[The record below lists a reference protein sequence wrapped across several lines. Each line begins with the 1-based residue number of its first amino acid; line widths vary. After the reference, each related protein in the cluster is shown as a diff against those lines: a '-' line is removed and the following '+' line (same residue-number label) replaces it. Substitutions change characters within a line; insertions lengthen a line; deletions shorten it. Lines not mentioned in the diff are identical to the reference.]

1 MDIKDMLTDEFVKG
15 HKIDGEFIKLTILK
29 MKEEVDEFKETIY
42 KKEGLKRTISELFDV
57 YQAAHSNLLVL
68 EIAVPLLMEEV
79 KMEWM
84 EKQKKRIKEYNGTI
98 KSHKEKEK
106 MAKGTFII
114 DGKKIELTEEQ
125 VKLMKSIAKG
135 GNE

>member
-29 MKEEVDEFKETIY
+29 MKEEIDELKETIY

-57 YQAAHSNLLVL
+57 YQAAYSNLLVL
-68 EIAVPLLMEEV
+68 EIVSPLAMEKV

-84 EKQKKRIKEYNGTI
+84 EKQKKRIKEYNGTM

-106 MAKGTFII
+106 MAKGIFII
-114 DGKKIELTEEQ
+114 DGKKVELTEEQ
-125 VKLMKSIAKG
+125 AKLMKSIAKG

>member
-15 HKIDGEFIKLTILK
+15 HEIDGEFIKSTVLK
-29 MKEEVDEFKETIY
+29 MKEEVDEFRETLY

-79 KMEWM
+79 KREWM
-84 EKQKKRIKEYNGTI
+84 EKQKKRIKEYNETI
-98 KSHKEKEK
+98 KSHKEIKKKWRKE
-106 MAKGTFII
+106 F
-114 DGKKIELTEEQ
+114 L
-125 VKLMKSIAKG
+125 S
-135 GNE
+135 

>member
-29 MKEEVDEFKETIY
+29 MKEEIDEFKETIY